1 MENIINV
8 AEKKFGGP
16 EFNTLK
22 DKLNKFGLIVRKVE
36 HGDAT
41 LPYSDMPIKSGVFS
55 IVLVKR
61 GDCIISINDSEY
73 EISDNSL
80 MFILPNYILNHKI
93 HKQINASGYVIILS
107 IDFLINVQIKTEYI
121 IPIFLKFYN
130 NPIVK
135 LTDKEI
141 DILCKYFD
149 LLSIEESEN
158 ISNTSTLISS
168 GIITSLIYRLSNIF
182 DSKENNII
190 SDNKTKSN
198 IRIFKEF
205 LQLAIKEFRTHREI
219 TYYANALCV
228 TPKYLSTIVKEVS
241 KNKASKWIELL
252 VITEAK
258 SLLKY
263 SDMTIQEIAY
273 NLNFANPSFFGA
285 YFKKYAGL
293 TPGEY
298 RKS

>member
-8 AEKKFGGP
+8 AEKKFGGA

-22 DKLNKFGLIVRKVE
+22 DKLNKFGLIVRKIE

-61 GDCIISINDSEY
+61 GNSVISINDSEH

-80 MFILPNYILNHKI
+80 IFILPNYILKHKI
-93 HKQINASGYVIILS
+93 HKQINTSGYVIILS

-149 LLSIEESEN
+149 LLSIEENEN

-168 GIITSLIYRLSNIF
+168 GI
-182 DSKENNII
+182 
-190 SDNKTKSN
+190 
-198 IRIFKEF
+198 F
-205 LQLAIKEFRTHREI
+205 LPL
-219 TYYANALCV
+219 
-228 TPKYLSTIVKEVS
+228 
-241 KNKASKWIELL
+241 
-252 VITEAK
+252 
-258 SLLKY
+258 
-263 SDMTIQEIAY
+263 
-273 NLNFANPSFFGA
+273 
-285 YFKKYAGL
+285 GL
-293 TPGEY
+293 
-298 RKS
+298 